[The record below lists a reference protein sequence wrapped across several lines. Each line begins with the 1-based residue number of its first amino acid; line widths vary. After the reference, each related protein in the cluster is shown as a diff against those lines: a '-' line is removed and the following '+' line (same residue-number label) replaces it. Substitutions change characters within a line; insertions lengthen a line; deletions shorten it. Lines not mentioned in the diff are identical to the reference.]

1 MNRRIQSVQF
11 LGLVMK
17 DLELE
22 EADNNG
28 VESVDHLVEYGRFP
42 TGWLLTG

>member
-1 MNRRIQSVQF
+1 

-22 EADNNG
+22 EADNND
-28 VESVDHLVEYGRFP
+28 VDHLVEYGRFL
-42 TGWLLTG
+42 TGWPLTG